1 MFQLGCHNCVQA
13 ELLLIFLYFCVNTL
27 YTYIAHTDSL
37 NKTTFKFNDTN
48 TWEDFNITC
57 REDFYE
63 VNNTCFPR
71 CDKFRENDY
80 TASMTMVISEVVSV
94 SIGVFVC
101 LIILV
106 LSIINHKTM

>member
-1 MFQLGCHNCVQA
+1 MFPLHN
-13 ELLLIFLYFCVNTL
+13 
-27 YTYIAHTDSL
+27 YTAHIDGL
-37 NKTTFKFNDTN
+37 NNDTILNDTN

-63 VNNTCFPR
+63 LNKTCLPR

-94 SIGVFVC
+94 SIGVLVC

>member
-1 MFQLGCHNCVQA
+1 M
-13 ELLLIFLYFCVNTL
+13 LIHFPL
-27 YTYIAHTDSL
+27 YTYTAHTDGL
-37 NKTTFKFNDTN
+37 NKTTFNDTTLNDTN

-63 VNNTCFPR
+63 LNNTCFPR
-71 CDKFRENDY
+71 CDNFRENDY
-80 TASMTMVISEVVSV
+80 TASMTMVISEVVAV
-94 SIGVFVC
+94 SIGLFVC